1 MQTKRSSID
10 KVFPEED
17 LINEGVEWLKAGE
30 LVAFPTETVY
40 GLGANALDASA
51 CAKIFEAKGRPQDN
65 PLIVHVCSLAMA
77 DPLVNNWTSAAE
89 LCVQHYWPGPL
100 TLILPK
106 TNLVPDIVTA
116 GLDSVAIRMPSHPV
130 ALHLIEK
137 AGFPIAAP
145 SANLSGKPSPT
156 RGSHVWRDLN
166 GKIPLIL
173 DAGACEVGLES
184 TVLDVSGGV
193 PTILRPG
200 GITKEQLEEVL
211 GEVRVDSPSENQAP
225 KAPGMKYRHYAPQ
238 GELFL
243 VSGRRERV
251 VQRIGQEIMRGHS
264 RFKKVAVLCTLESA
278 SLLHNWFPDLLFVL
292 GSKGRPQEVA
302 RNIFEGLRLCDERK
316 MDLVLVEGIEE
327 GGLGSAVMNRLGKAA
342 GKRTQHYS

>member
-10 KVFPEED
+10 RVQPEAE
-17 LINEGVEWLKAGE
+17 LIKEGAEWLKAGE

-65 PLIVHVCSLAMA
+65 PLIVHVCDRAMA
-77 DPLVNNWTSAAE
+77 NSLVNNWTSTAE
-89 LCVQHYWPGPL
+89 LCVRHFWPGPL

-106 TNLVPDIVTA
+106 TSLVPDIVTA
-116 GLDSVAIRMPSHPV
+116 GLVNVAIRMPSHPV
-130 ALHLIEK
+130 ALRLIEET
-137 AGFPIAAP
+137 GFPLAAP

-156 RGSHVWRDLN
+156 RGSHVWRDMK

-184 TVLDVSGGV
+184 TVLDVSGDV
-193 PTILRPG
+193 PIILRPG

-211 GEVRVDSPSENQAP
+211 GEVLVDTPSENQIP

-238 GELFL
+238 GELLL
-243 VSGRRERV
+243 VSGLQERV
-251 VQRIGQEIMRGHS
+251 TQRIGQEIQRGHA
-264 RFKKVAVLCTLESA
+264 RFKQVGVLCTLESA
-278 SLLHNWFPDLLFVL
+278 PFLHNWFPELLFVL
-292 GSKGRPQEVA
+292 GSKDRPQEVA
-302 RNIFEGLRLCDERK
+302 SNLFEGLRLCDERR
-316 MDLVLVEGIEE
+316 MDLILVEGIEE
-327 GGLGSAVMNRLGKAA
+327 CGLGSAVMNRLEKAA
-342 GKRTQHYS
+342 GRRTQHI